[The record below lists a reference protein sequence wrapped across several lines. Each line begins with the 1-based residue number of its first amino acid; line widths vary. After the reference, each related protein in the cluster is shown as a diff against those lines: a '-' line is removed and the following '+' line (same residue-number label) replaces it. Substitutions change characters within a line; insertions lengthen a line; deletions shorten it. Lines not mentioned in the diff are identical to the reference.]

1 MSHKETL
8 TSSKGQRMRALAAW
22 CFRHRRIVVVAW
34 IAALVGLSAISQ
46 SVGSTYK
53 DSFSLPGTQSFEAL
67 TLLQHAAPAA
77 SGDREQIVVAV
88 KQGRVTDPT
97 VRAQV
102 DAMLAKVAALED
114 VASVASPY
122 SSAARISSSGR
133 IAFANVTLTKQ
144 AAKVTVGEAKTFV
157 DTARAGAGNGLQVE
171 VEGQVAKAAAR
182 TNVSTTGLGAA
193 AALVVLLLVFGSLLA
208 ATLPLLTAGIALGS
222 SVAVIALLSHLL
234 NIASFSSELSL
245 LIGLGVGVDY
255 ALFIVTRYRQ
265 GLKRGKPIEQ
275 AIVDAI
281 DTSGRAVMFAGITV
295 CIALLG
301 MFALGVSFIYG
312 VAIAA
317 SIAVLFTVLAALTL
331 LPALL
336 GLFGVRVLGRKARRR
351 LAAGELTDSDESPGW
366 GRWARALSARPALI
380 AAAAA
385 ALMLLI
391 AVPFFSMRL
400 GSADAG
406 SDPAGTTTRKAYELL
421 AKGFGPGYNGPL
433 QLVAQVDNPAQ
444 QAAFTKVTA
453 AIAQTGGVVR
463 VTAPK

>member
-102 DAMLAKVAALED
+102 DAMLAKVAALRD

-122 SSAARISSSGR
+122 SSAAQISSSGR

-144 AAKVTVGEAKTFV
+144 AAKVTAGEAKTFV

-245 LIGLGVGVDY
+245 LIGLGVGVDC
-255 ALFIVTRYRQ
+255 ALFIVTRYLDGQHEGASQPSR
-265 GLKRGKPIEQ
+265 LRSPNRAPAAVRGPRTLPARGSLNPAPEVRDNY
-275 AIVDAI
+275 AIASDISAP
-281 DTSGRAVMFAGITV
+281 RAVRRS
-295 CIALLG
+295 CL
-301 MFALGVSFIYG
+301 
-312 VAIAA
+312 
-317 SIAVLFTVLAALTL
+317 
-331 LPALL
+331 
-336 GLFGVRVLGRKARRR
+336 ARRR
-351 LAAGELTDSDESPGW
+351 TRRNP
-366 GRWARALSARPALI
+366 RP
-380 AAAAA
+380 
-385 ALMLLI
+385 
-391 AVPFFSMRL
+391 PRFS
-400 GSADAG
+400 S
-406 SDPAGTTTRKAYELL
+406 
-421 AKGFGPGYNGPL
+421 
-433 QLVAQVDNPAQ
+433 
-444 QAAFTKVTA
+444 
-453 AIAQTGGVVR
+453 
-463 VTAPK
+463 